1 MTKDVVHRLLNMNQP
16 SPHKLLIRKYKSLGE
31 LPRLCDLRILR
42 RVDDDYLPLLL
53 AFHYCGDSDV
63 ARRARRSVEIV
74 LHVLQNMFYVDME
87 KKNFS
92 PADVKAHA
100 NKMYDVPPTTEQIK
114 LGLYLV
120 RELSLLSSYAETA
133 DHLSLEW
140 LQIAERIIEI
150 HDVSSVWDEYV
161 SRSTIRI
168 EEQTPPSYNLPGDE
182 EEIVST
188 AQELS
193 DLDWSII
200 HAEILKVSKSRFESR
215 HYADAAEAAF
225 KQVNKRVKE
234 IVWKRLGKE
243 YDGAELMRLAFSSDK
258 PVLSF
263 ADLSTA
269 TGRNMQIGYQ
279 QIFSGSMIGIRNPNA
294 HSNMEIDAV
303 RSIYFIVLASLLM
316 SLVDEALALEE
327 LPAGTVSQNTHEP
340 AAKSGTAVG

>member
-1 MTKDVVHRLLNMNQP
+1 
-16 SPHKLLIRKYKSLGE
+16 
-31 LPRLCDLRILR
+31 
-42 RVDDDYLPLLL
+42 
-53 AFHYCGDSDV
+53 
-63 ARRARRSVEIV
+63 
-74 LHVLQNMFYVDME
+74 
-87 KKNFS
+87 
-92 PADVKAHA
+92 
-100 NKMYDVPPTTEQIK
+100 
-114 LGLYLV
+114 LV